1 MGKFPTE
8 FLFDEIPAHGPV
20 WLEICGFESH
30 RIAKDL
36 SMKLK
41 LEELK
46 LIKEKRQ
53 IEQNK
58 DYVLMEFDQNL
69 QKVLDQGHQM
79 MDRTGTGTKYLPF
92 VSTLVDISERVPVS
106 TRRKTSW
113 KSMLKEYLWFL
124 TGSDKIDDLNKMGS
138 KVWDAW
144 RDENWASSNG
154 FHPSSIG
161 YGYGPNLIHCGGDL
175 SDLEYNPGVNQ
186 IDYVI
191 NELKNNPNSRRIL
204 FSFWR
209 GDKVEKKDVVLNC
222 CHLIYH
228 FIVTPN
234 KNNEMKDLSC
244 CVYARSTD
252 AFVGALSTN
261 LQGAAFYTYMIAQ
274 QVDMNPKH
282 INFMSGNFHIY
293 NNHILLV
300 EEYLNRPIVN
310 SPKLKLNKKNSI
322 YEYTVEDFVLEDYNP
337 LDKMNVPIS
346 V

>member
-1 MGKFPTE
+1 M
-8 FLFDEIPAHGPV
+8 H
-20 WLEICGFESH
+20 
-30 RIAKDL
+30 L
-36 SMKLK
+36 SID
-41 LEELK
+41 ELK
-46 LIKEKRQ
+46 IIENLRNIKE
-53 IEQNK
+53 NK

-69 QKVLDQGHQM
+69 QKVIDEGCSM

-92 VSTLVDISERVPVS
+92 VSTTIDISERVPVP

-124 TGSDKIDDLNKMGS
+124 SGSDKIDDLNKMGS
-138 KVWDAW
+138 RVWDLW
-144 RDENWASSNG
+144 RDENWAISNN

-175 SDLEYNPGVNQ
+175 CNLENNPGVNQ

-191 NELKNNPNSRRIL
+191 NELRTNPNSRRIL

-209 GDKVEKKDVVLNC
+209 GDKVQKKDVVLNC
-222 CHLIYH
+222 CHIIYQ

-234 KNNEMKDLSC
+234 KLGEMKDLNC

-274 QVDMNPKH
+274 QTNMSPKQ
-282 INFMSGNFHIY
+282 INFTSGNFHIY
-293 NNHILLV
+293 NNHIPLV
-300 EEYLNRPIVN
+300 LEYLKRPIVK
-310 SPKLKLNKKNSI
+310 SPKLILNKKSSI
-322 YEYTVEDFVLEDYNP
+322 YDYNADDFILEEYHP
-337 LDKMNVPIS
+337 LEKMNVPIS